1 MEYLLWYNNNI
12 THVQLYYTWLK
23 FYFPL
28 FQTHYYTL
36 SFPKTKENKI
46 YTKELNWI
54 AWYNVK
60 TILLMVQ
67 GKNDCNGGFT
77 SRTEISQSHYFF
89 LLHVISSDQFFAIIY
104 NNNVKN

>member
-12 THVQLYYTWLK
+12 THVQLYYPWLK

-46 YTKELNWI
+46 YTKELN
-54 AWYNVK
+54 
-60 TILLMVQ
+60 
-67 GKNDCNGGFT
+67 
-77 SRTEISQSHYFF
+77 
-89 LLHVISSDQFFAIIY
+89 
-104 NNNVKN
+104 